1 MKEENKGVSKNNWK
15 RVFKKKWF
23 FPAVYLTVA
32 ALLLAGVLW
41 YQNLDNQIPE
51 ATDTPQT
58 EGYNDGYPLGYE
70 QESSPVVNQ
79 SEVIKM
85 PVLEAS
91 QTEIVTKF
99 YDYGKTSG
107 EQEQALVLYDN
118 KYYQSKGIDIA
129 STTDET
135 FPVTAALSG
144 EVIEVKEDPL
154 LGYVIEMK
162 HDNGVTTHYAS
173 LQDVTVKRGERVDQG
188 EALASAGKNIFN
200 QTSGTHVH
208 FEVRKDGDAV
218 DPEQFFN
225 KPLTDIKAPSEDDD
239 DGEEAED
246 TSSTTSDEEP
256 EPSEPEEDGSEEEN
270 ESQNRE
276 SSRATTNT

>member
-51 ATDTPQT
+51 ATDTPQS
-58 EGYNDGYPLGYE
+58 EVDNDGYPLGYE
-70 QESSPVVNQ
+70 QDSSPVVNQ

-99 YDYGKTSG
+99 YAYEKTSE

-144 EVIEVKEDPL
+144 EVIEVKQDPL

-173 LQDVTVKRGERVDQG
+173 LQDVTVTSGEQVDQG
-188 EALASAGKNIFN
+188 EALASAGKNVFN
-200 QTSGTHVH
+200 QANGTHVH
-208 FEVRKDGDAV
+208 FEVRKDGEAV
-218 DPEQFFN
+218 DPEQFLN
-225 KPLTDIKAPSEDDD
+225 KPLSDIEVPTEDDD
-239 DGEEAED
+239 NGEEAED
-246 TSSTTSDEEP
+246 TSSITSDEEQ
-256 EPSEPEEDGSEEEN
+256 EDEDNSEDEN
-270 ESQNRE
+270 DSDNRE
-276 SSRATTNT
+276 SSRATTNA